1 MARRRLLMGKKSR
14 LPAAYQ
20 EVEWLENGTIQ
31 YINVG
36 LKPSEDLRTKIVQ
49 AYTGQRIATNSS
61 IFGSKGSG
69 NTRYW
74 VNYDQHF
81 EYGYGAYGTTN
92 VATQINTVNTI
103 DFNYIKEG
111 KHYSNF
117 NGNEYSFVGVPN
129 TTEDIVL
136 FGRNATGSIIIA
148 QQKIYMA
155 QFIRNNVLTA
165 CFVPC
170 YRKSDNKPG
179 MYDLCGSICPLTNS
193 PFYINA
199 GTGEFEVGPDVN

>member
-1 MARRRLLMGKKSR
+1 MAKKTR
-14 LPAAYQ
+14 LPAEYQ
-20 EVEWLENGTIQ
+20 EVEWLENGTTQ
-31 YINVG
+31 YINAG
-36 LKPSEDLRTKIVQ
+36 LKPSADLRTKIVQ
-49 AYTGQRIATNSS
+49 AYTGSRIRNNSS
-61 IFGSKGSG
+61 IFGSMGDG

-74 VNYDQHF
+74 VNYRYNF
-81 EYGYGAYGTTN
+81 EIGYGTWEATR
-92 VATQINTVNTI
+92 VVTQINTVNTI

-111 KHYSNF
+111 NHYFNY
-117 NGNEYSFVGVPN
+117 NGNEYKYAGNPN

-136 FGRNATGSIIIA
+136 FGRNVLGSIIIS

-199 GTGEFEVGPDVN
+199 GTGEFLVGPEV